1 MFGGDKTESSNGKY
15 WITSQTNILLQSGL
29 KKAVMWAKLNEE
41 HRKEFEKE
49 IIRIRVTNKET
60 YEFYRKYIPEFS
72 DKAILSFQ
80 GHENGSFTLTLSITE
95 DFVDITLFS
104 SEGVNNF
111 IKLLQGKSVNNG
123 IDEIFN

>member
-49 IIRIRVTNKET
+49 IRERNYQNKSYQQRNLRILQEIHTRIFGRSNT
-60 YEFYRKYIPEFS
+60 
-72 DKAILSFQ
+72 
-80 GHENGSFTLTLSITE
+80 
-95 DFVDITLFS
+95 
-104 SEGVNNF
+104 F
-111 IKLLQGKSVNNG
+111 ISRS
-123 IDEIFN
+123 